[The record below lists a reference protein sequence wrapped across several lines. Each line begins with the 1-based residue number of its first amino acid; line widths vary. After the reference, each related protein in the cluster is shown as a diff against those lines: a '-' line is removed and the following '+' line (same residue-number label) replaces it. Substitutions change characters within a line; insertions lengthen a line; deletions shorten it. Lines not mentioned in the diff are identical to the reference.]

1 MYIRPYNAYAVSAVF
16 IITQNAFCC
25 KHFQYFSPQVCRLP
39 GFCAGLYAV
48 LLYKTRRPVLVK
60 EHKKEFFKFF
70 KI

>member
-48 LLYKTRRPVLVK
+48 LLCKTRRPVLVK